1 MKLLALSGK
10 EKKKKQRSAARTMEE
25 KSVWVI
31 QVLSGQVNCSFLTA
45 SLHRVGTHI
54 PKSNLPS
61 RVECVMWGK
70 FREVGRHTQ
79 RKKTKAFIF

>member
-1 MKLLALSGK
+1 MILLALSGK
-10 EKKKKQRSAARTMEE
+10 EKKKKQHLAARTMEE

-45 SLHRVGTHI
+45 SLHREII

-70 FREVGRHTQ
+70 LREAGRHT
-79 RKKTKAFIF
+79 